1 MLRQGLLQGA
11 SAVTDEIEVTV
22 DTELAI
28 TLRQVWS
35 CQGHPGL
42 RSELSS
48 VTTDIDP
55 DAFLM
60 HRPPGARIITGGLLA
75 ETGVSPG
82 EIALHAA
89 KAAAKLAVEIGRRW
103 IRNSRR

>member
-60 HRPPGARIITGGLLA
+60 HRPPGPGS
-75 ETGVSPG
+75 SP
-82 EIALHAA
+82 AA
-89 KAAAKLAVEIGRRW
+89 CWPRPACHLER
-103 IRNSRR
+103 